1 MKRMT
6 MLLLIFTAA
15 TKKTYAFTPDD
26 AQIEYATG
34 TILLFIV
41 LIGICIYL
49 MMRNSALKQELKRAE
64 EQLQSFTDV
73 VQNMRTP
80 VELIRK
86 PLEETLTNDTL
97 TNEGVGNLNT
107 AIRNANTIIRFI
119 NQITHTEVLPPTE
132 SSSLTLLTAEEVVV
146 PTVTASRMLIFEPD
160 AQAADFLVQH
170 LSDQYELEVV
180 HNGLDAIDKVREL
193 KPDLIIASM
202 NLPGMG
208 GDELCSKVKNN
219 IETSHIPIVL
229 LIELEDRKGLMK
241 GLKTSAD
248 EYVIKPFNIDILKAT
263 LTNLL
268 TNKALM
274 RKRYADLDFNTSAEC
289 VNCSTDIDW
298 KFIDGIKRHV
308 EEHMANPSFNVDML
322 CTLLN
327 MSRTSFYN
335 KLKALTDQAPAD
347 YVRIIRLKRA
357 AQLLKDQQHSI
368 TEVAEL
374 TGFSDAKYFREVFKK
389 HFKVSPSKYG
399 KGED

>member
-15 TKKTYAFTPDD
+15 TKKNVCFHPDD

-107 AIRNANTIIRFI
+107 AIRNANTIVRLI

-146 PTVTASRMLIFEPD
+146 PTVTAACLSLNPMRKLLIFWCNIYPTNI
-160 AQAADFLVQH
+160 
-170 LSDQYELEVV
+170 ELEVV

-193 KPDLIIASM
+193 NRILL
-202 NLPGMG
+202 LP
-208 GDELCSKVKNN
+208 
-219 IETSHIPIVL
+219 
-229 LIELEDRKGLMK
+229 
-241 GLKTSAD
+241 A
-248 EYVIKPFNIDILKAT
+248 
-263 LTNLL
+263 
-268 TNKALM
+268 
-274 RKRYADLDFNTSAEC
+274 
-289 VNCSTDIDW
+289 
-298 KFIDGIKRHV
+298 
-308 EEHMANPSFNVDML
+308 
-322 CTLLN
+322 
-327 MSRTSFYN
+327 
-335 KLKALTDQAPAD
+335 
-347 YVRIIRLKRA
+347 
-357 AQLLKDQQHSI
+357 
-368 TEVAEL
+368 
-374 TGFSDAKYFREVFKK
+374 
-389 HFKVSPSKYG
+389 
-399 KGED
+399 

>member
-6 MLLLIFTAA
+6 MLLLIFAAA

-41 LIGICIYL
+41 LIGICMYL

-107 AIRNANTIIRFI
+107 AIRNANTIIRLI

-132 SSSLTLLTAEEVVV
+132 SSSLTLLTAEEVIV

-219 IETSHIPIVL
+219 IETSHTPIVL
-229 LIELEDRKGLMK
+229 LIELEDRKGLI
-241 GLKTSAD
+241 S
-248 EYVIKPFNIDILKAT
+248 
-263 LTNLL
+263 
-268 TNKALM
+268 
-274 RKRYADLDFNTSAEC
+274 
-289 VNCSTDIDW
+289 
-298 KFIDGIKRHV
+298 
-308 EEHMANPSFNVDML
+308 
-322 CTLLN
+322 
-327 MSRTSFYN
+327 
-335 KLKALTDQAPAD
+335 
-347 YVRIIRLKRA
+347 
-357 AQLLKDQQHSI
+357 
-368 TEVAEL
+368 
-374 TGFSDAKYFREVFKK
+374 
-389 HFKVSPSKYG
+389 
-399 KGED
+399 